1 MASRTK
7 AKAVLPVLKTGD
19 PGFEAAFAK
28 LERRREQGSEDVEKD
43 VRRIVEQV
51 RGGGD
56 EELLACVRKYDGAK
70 LDALEVTREEWEAG
84 VEAVDPADR
93 AALGKAA
100 MRVRDFHRKRI
111 PSSWEVREEG
121 GGSFGHRVRPLERA
135 GIYVPG
141 GKALYPSTVI
151 MNATPASVVEVAEI
165 SMATPAA
172 QDGSVAP
179 EVLMAA
185 RVAGVHRIFKMGG
198 AHAVAALAYGTQTV
212 PRVDKIVGPGNV
224 YVAAA
229 KRLVFG
235 DVAIDSEAGPTEV
248 MVVGDRS
255 ATPAWVAADLLSQ
268 AEHDEM
274 ASAVFVT
281 PMKGLVTRVQDQ
293 LAKQL
298 KTLARG
304 KIARKALSARSAI
317 ILARDLQECVAVAN
331 RYAPEHLVLAVEDP
345 DALVKQVQNAGAI
358 FLGHFT
364 PVAVGDYLA
373 GPNHVLPTGGTARFF
388 SPLGVDDFLKRT
400 SVVRFEPPKLREL
413 GADVVRLAE
422 LEGLGGHARSVELR
436 LQKIRRARRE
446 REAAREAEVDL
457 DL

>member
-1 MASRTK
+1 MPSRTTE
-7 AKAVLPVLKTGD
+7 KAVLPVLKTGA

-51 RGGGD
+51 REGGD
-56 EELLACVRKYDGAK
+56 EALLACVRKYDGVK
-70 LDALEVTREEWEAG
+70 LDKLEVTREEWEVG
-84 VEAVDPADR
+84 VDAVDPADR

-100 MRVRDFHRKRI
+100 MRVREFHRKRI

-121 GGSFGHRVRPLERA
+121 GGNFGCRVRPLEKA
-135 GIYVPG
+135 GVYVPG

-151 MNATPASVVEVAEI
+151 MNAVPASVVEVVDI
-165 SMATPAA
+165 CMATPAGE
-172 QDGSVAP
+172 DGTVAP
-179 EVLMAA
+179 EVLIAA

-198 AHAVAALAYGTQTV
+198 AHAVAALAYGTETV

-248 MVVGDRS
+248 LVIADRT
-255 ATPAWVAADLLSQ
+255 ATPAWIAADLLSQ

-281 PMKGLVTRVQDQ
+281 HMKGLVTRVQTQ
-293 LAKQL
+293 LKKQL
-298 KTLARG
+298 KTLERS
-304 KIARKALSARSAI
+304 KIARKALSACSAI
-317 ILARDLQECVAVAN
+317 ILARGLDECVELAN
-331 RYAPEHLVLAVEDP
+331 RYAPEHLVLAVDDP
-345 DALVKQVQNAGAI
+345 DALLKRVRNAGAI

-413 GADVVRLAE
+413 GGDVMRLAE

-446 REAAREAEVDL
+446 REAAREAEAEL